1 MNVYEEAHNLCRAIK
16 ESEEYKQYI
25 AANEKI
31 KDNEELNK
39 MLEDFTKKQMELQAK
54 QAMGEQIDD
63 EVKASIQQLSGIVM
77 SDPAAAEYIQSQARF
92 GIMMQDV
99 FKLIDEAV
107 TLK

>member
-31 KDNEELNK
+31 KENEDVKK
-39 MLEDFTKKQMELQAK
+39 MLDDFTKKQMELQAK
-54 QAMGEQIDD
+54 QAMGEKIDD
-63 EVKASIQQLSGIVM
+63 QIKESVQQLSGIVM
-77 SDPAAAEYIQSQARF
+77 SDPAAAEFIQSQARF

-107 TLK
+107 SLK